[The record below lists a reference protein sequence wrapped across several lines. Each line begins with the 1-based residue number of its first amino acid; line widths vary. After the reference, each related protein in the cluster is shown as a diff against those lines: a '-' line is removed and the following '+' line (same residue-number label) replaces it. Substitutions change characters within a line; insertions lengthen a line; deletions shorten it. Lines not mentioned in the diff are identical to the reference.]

1 MTLRRQVPVARAER
15 ASGLVSRADTSE
27 RILDATLAT
36 VSAHGLAR
44 LSLEDV
50 AREAAVSRQTV
61 YRYFGS
67 KEALVTEMILREEET
82 FIASV
87 LEAAAAHTDVRAAIE
102 AAIARALLA
111 AREHPLLDRLLAT
124 EPEALL
130 PFLTTGGGPVL
141 SAARPILE
149 GLLGSRLPTAEAAQV
164 RRVADLATRLFISY
178 AINPPDETLPEVAS
192 GLAGLI
198 LDGLEGPA

>member
-1 MTLRRQVPVARAER
+1 MTSRPPLRSAQSAPAP
-15 ASGLVSRADTSE
+15 GADTHE
-27 RILDATLAT
+27 RILDATLAA

-44 LSLEDV
+44 LSIEDV
-50 AREAAVSRQTV
+50 AREARVSRQTV

-67 KEALVTEMILREEET
+67 REALVTEMILREEEV
-82 FIASV
+82 FITTV
-87 LEAAAAHTDVRAAIE
+87 LAAAAAHDEVRPALE
-102 AAIARALLA
+102 AAITRALHA

-141 SAARPILE
+141 SAARPVLSD
-149 GLLGSRLPTAEAAQV
+149 LLSSRLPHVPPATV

-178 AINPPDETLPEVAS
+178 AINPPDDALSEVGA
-192 GLAGLI
+192 GLADLV
-198 LDGLEGPA
+198 LDGMKEPP